1 MTLAQT
7 IVSDVVT
14 LRERSVSAPL
24 SFETYLLT
32 FIKEGNIRAYWYDTS
47 SPTSRRVLID
57 NTGCCCCDC
66 ERYRPN
72 RWRKPQLD
80 RFGIMVSRCRKAN
93 VVPGT
98 DIGNTRRWIF
108 RLNLPLT
115 AMSTVAVFYFMPL
128 KPVEGSW
135 LVKIKM
141 VDFFGC
147 ALTLAASTL
156 IVVSLCL
163 KSEVTFN
170 EQFS

>member
-14 LRERSVSAPL
+14 LRERSVRFPSKRV
-24 SFETYLLT
+24 TYLLT
-32 FIKEGNIRAYWYDTS
+32 CAERGKYQGILVRSVHPSVSLCTDWQYRAPSLRFRTVSVQSSVRASARSIRNHGKSMQEA
-47 SPTSRRVLID
+47 L
-57 NTGCCCCDC
+57 
-66 ERYRPN
+66 
-72 RWRKPQLD
+72 
-80 RFGIMVSRCRKAN
+80 

-98 DIGNTRRWIF
+98 DIGITRRWIF

-163 KSEVTFN
+163 KSEVTFD
-170 EQFS
+170 EQLS